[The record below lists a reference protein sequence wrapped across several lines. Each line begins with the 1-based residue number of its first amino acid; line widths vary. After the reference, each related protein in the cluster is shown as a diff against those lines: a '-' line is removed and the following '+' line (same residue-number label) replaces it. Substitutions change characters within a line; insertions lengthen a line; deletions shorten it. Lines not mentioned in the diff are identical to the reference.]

1 MILGVWWGTQ
11 GDLTTCGKRD
21 FHRWIKK
28 PSKTER
34 LTEISYENRHKLAQ
48 TRVTRLCQS
57 LGKNTTSLQENKQN
71 VRRPLA
77 SPPQLYVCP
86 IHEAVIVLESN
97 HCATSEYKG
106 LVAEFSDLTSFP
118 PYPTKYKMLRL
129 LAYSSAHTRIH
140 VGVMMTPVCLVK
152 SVLIWT
158 NYTYFA
164 FNLDLLCKSLPES
177 QWYKNTSRLLGFTS
191 TLSRL
196 LWR

>member
-1 MILGVWWGTQ
+1 MRE
-11 GDLTTCGKRD
+11 KRLSPLNQKAIKDRKIDRNKLREPSQAGSNPSHETLSLPREKHD
-21 FHRWIKK
+21 FPR
-28 PSKTER
+28 
-34 LTEISYENRHKLAQ
+34 
-48 TRVTRLCQS
+48 
-57 LGKNTTSLQENKQN
+57 LQENKQN

-129 LAYSSAHTRIH
+129 PAYSNAHARIH

-152 SVLIWT
+152 SVLI
-158 NYTYFA
+158 
-164 FNLDLLCKSLPES
+164 
-177 QWYKNTSRLLGFTS
+177 
-191 TLSRL
+191 
-196 LWR
+196 